1 MLRTILALAC
11 AFPVTVMAQGN
22 GSSNTAKARAAL
34 APFQRL
40 VGTWEGD
47 ARVTLVPG
55 APAQVV
61 RQQEMIALGADGT
74 TMTVHTVARA
84 TDGPQKGAIVFQA
97 SATVWYDTQ
106 INKLRM
112 KARQAAGDSVEA
124 DIQVRPDTLIWALPV
139 QGGRIRFTIAHSATD
154 WHEVAHFIRD
164 GAPPFQAME
173 MRLKKTK

>member
-1 MLRTILALAC
+1 MLRTILALSC
-11 AFPVTVMAQGN
+11 ALPLTVLAQGN
-22 GSSNTAKARAAL
+22 GASSTARARAAL

-61 RQQEMIALGADGT
+61 RQREEIALGANGT
-74 TMTVHTVARA
+74 TMTVRTVATA
-84 TDGPQKGAIVFQA
+84 TEGPQKGAVIFQA

-106 INKLRM
+106 LNKLRM

-124 DIQVRPDTLIWALPV
+124 DIETRPDTLIWALPV

-164 GAPPFQAME
+164 GAPPIQAME

>member
-11 AFPVTVMAQGN
+11 ALPVTAAAQGN
-22 GSSNTAKARAAL
+22 GSSATARARAAL

-61 RQQEMIALGADGT
+61 RQQEVFSLGVDGT
-74 TMTVHTVARA
+74 TMTVQTVARA
-84 TDGPQKGAIVFQA
+84 TEGPQKGAVIFQA

-106 INKLRM
+106 LNKLRM

-124 DIQVRPDTLIWALPV
+124 DIAVRPDTLIWSLPM

-164 GAPPFQAME
+164 GAPPIQAME